1 MKQDNKKKKHQR
13 DLHGNRVF
21 LTEDEKNELRRI
33 LGSISLHDLED
44 FGLTRIKK

>member
-1 MKQDNKKKKHQR
+1 MKQDKDKQKR
-13 DLHGNRVF
+13 YYFNRAF

-33 LGSISLHDLED
+33 LGTISLHDLED

>member
-1 MKQDNKKKKHQR
+1 MKQDKDKQKRYYHS
-13 DLHGNRVF
+13 GNRAF